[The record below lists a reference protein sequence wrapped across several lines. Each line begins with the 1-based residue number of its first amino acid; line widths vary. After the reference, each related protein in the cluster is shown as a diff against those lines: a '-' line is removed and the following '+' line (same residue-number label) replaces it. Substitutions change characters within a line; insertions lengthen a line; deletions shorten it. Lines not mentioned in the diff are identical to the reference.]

1 MIGMATA
8 SPPGP
13 NLEPLKTHNW
23 AVIRGRPMFKQFQS
37 VRAHGVS
44 VGAVVTSAAAACVRA
59 RFAVACPTATTLP
72 AAATKNLQ
80 PVQVGEG

>member
-1 MIGMATA
+1 M
-8 SPPGP
+8 
-13 NLEPLKTHNW
+13 
-23 AVIRGRPMFKQFQS
+23 
-37 VRAHGVS
+37 
-44 VGAVVTSAAAACVRA
+44 GAVVTSAAAACVRA